1 MNRLDSDSSYY
12 RSLRKLKLDDALRNA
27 GDYTRIML
35 IRDEPVHDFI
45 VRDRMLLK
53 KYKITVAA
61 WNLSEVAY
69 HAIMTTNDYGKN
81 SSDDFLAY
89 AVNEH
94 ILFREA
100 ISKRNY
106 DATNREDI
114 LMRILV
120 GLSQQQFW
128 YQEPLWIKEEFNR
141 QVEILH
147 KIPESICASKLFGFE
162 SFDEVFKEVLDM
174 SIDDFRAV
182 LMLLHALNMA
192 KVDLSK
198 VSLPQDVI
206 KIHPSFTDN
215 NLYNVIDFYSASYK
229 DVRSSGFGIRE
240 NYLALKPIILTDQK
254 AVVIPDAYLMAKK
267 MADGPLWVIRDYFRS
282 LPDKSSRNR
291 FVNGY
296 GYLFERYV
304 DDMLKSQLSD
314 DKYERIEEDKID
326 NRADYFIMTSKYRV
340 IVELKSGIL
349 PMMAKKMY
357 PDMATLKDYLEK
369 LSEGLRQLDQTEK
382 DFVDDNRETVKL
394 LVHYEMLYM
403 SDVLIRPYVVKAF
416 LVGELNNE
424 RNIFFCDVG
433 ELEWMVS
440 VLGSSESEFEE
451 ILARKILKQNDGL
464 HNMEFRQMIPEITEM
479 KNKYNHET
487 LNHWQKQIPNLYEK
501 VKSCDL

>member
-1 MNRLDSDSSYY
+1 M
-12 RSLRKLKLDDALRNA
+12 RKT

-35 IRDEPVHDFI
+35 RRDYPVSDFI
-45 VRDRMLLK
+45 VRDKKSLK

-69 HAIMTTNDYGKN
+69 HAIITTNDYGKS
-81 SSDDFLAY
+81 SSDDFLLY

-94 ILFREA
+94 VLFRKA
-100 ISKRNY
+100 ISKENY
-106 DATNREDI
+106 DATNKDDI

-128 YQEPLWIKEEFNR
+128 YQEPLWLREEFNR

-147 KIPESICASKLFGFE
+147 KIPVSISASELFGRENFDGV
-162 SFDEVFKEVLDM
+162 FDEVLHM

-182 LMLLHALNMA
+182 LMLIHALNMA

-198 VSLPQDVI
+198 ASLPKDVI
-206 KIHPSFTDN
+206 KIHPSFTDD
-215 NLYNVIDFYSASYK
+215 NLYKVIDFYSASYK
-229 DVRSSGFGIRE
+229 DVRNSNFGIRE
-240 NYLALKPIILTDQK
+240 NYLALKPIICTDQK

-282 LPDKSSRNR
+282 LPDKSSRDR

-304 DDMLKSQLSD
+304 EDMLKLQLSD
-314 DKYERIEEDKID
+314 DKYERIKESKDFK
-326 NRADYFIMTSKYRV
+326 RADYFIRTSKYRV

-357 PDMATLKDYLEK
+357 PDMTALKKYLKD
-369 LSEGLRQLDQTEK
+369 LSGGLLQLDQTEK
-382 DFVDDNRETVKL
+382 EFVDDNRETVKL

-403 SDVLIRPYVVKAF
+403 SDVLIRPYVLKTF
-416 LVGELNNE
+416 LEGELNNE
-424 RNIFFCDVG
+424 RNIFFCDAG
-433 ELEWMVS
+433 ELEWLVS

-451 ILARKILKQNDGL
+451 ILARKISKQSDGL
-464 HNMEFRQMIPEITEM
+464 NSMEFRQIIPDLTETN
-479 KNKYNHET
+479 NKYNHEV
-487 LNHWQKQIPNLYEK
+487 LNHWQKQLPNLYEK
-501 VKSCDL
+501 VKSCGL